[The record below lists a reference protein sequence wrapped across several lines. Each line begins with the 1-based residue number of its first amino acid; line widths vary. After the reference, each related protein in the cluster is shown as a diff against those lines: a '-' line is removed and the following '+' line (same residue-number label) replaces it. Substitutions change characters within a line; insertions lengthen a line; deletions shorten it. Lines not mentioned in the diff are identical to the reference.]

1 MINVHNMS
9 LARKFTVAFGLV
21 CSLCIVLGVYTA
33 LTFGGV
39 SQKVSTIAQDDLP
52 SINYLVAARA
62 DMNQIRRSDLV
73 LALCQTSECF
83 ERDRAYREKALAD
96 FQSSMTA
103 YQPYV
108 DPGREREFTN
118 AMSEKF
124 AAYLEIS
131 NRTLDLERNHKLSEA
146 AALTSSTTTVDLFRA
161 AMEDSNEDVA
171 FNMDEGRNGAA
182 DAATAVHRA
191 TAINIAITIAVVL
204 LSALTGWQLTR
215 LIAPRIANGTAA
227 LERMAGGDLNV
238 NLKIRG
244 HDEIG
249 RLGIALN
256 RCAEETR
263 KVIQSVA
270 SSADTLSA
278 AVTQISAQATQTVSN
293 ARNQSAKTN
302 QIAAAAEE
310 LTVTIAEISRNSESA
325 ATSSR
330 VSAET
335 ASSGGNVMRSAAET
349 MERIESASRSVSEKM
364 SSLAIRSEEIGKVI
378 SVIQEISEQ
387 TNLLAL
393 NAAIESARAGEHGRG
408 FAVVAGEVRR
418 LAERTRGATEEIAG
432 TIHSIQEETR
442 QTLDVMRQSES
453 AVQTGIVETT
463 NARKNLDSI
472 IGSSKDVEQQVQLI
486 ATAATEQ
493 TSAAGE
499 ISHSAAEISHLA
511 DQSTHG
517 AEQAVE
523 ALSSL
528 SSLADS
534 LDSMVHRF
542 RIDDD
547 QQAGHTL
554 TTHRS
559 TPPALTA
566 RAVRT

>member
-21 CSLCIVLGVYTA
+21 CCLCIALGVYTT

-39 SQKVSTIAQDDLP
+39 SEKAATISQDDLP
-52 SINYLVAARA
+52 SVTYLVAARA

-73 LALCQTSECF
+73 LALCQSAECLS
-83 ERDRAYREKALAD
+83 RDRAYREKALAD
-96 FQSSMTA
+96 FQSSMAA

-108 DPGREREFTN
+108 DAGRERELTN
-118 AMSEKF
+118 AISDKF

-131 NRTLDLERNHKLSEA
+131 NHALDLETDHKLSEA
-146 AALTSSTTTVDLFRA
+146 AALSSSTATIELFRA
-161 AMEDSNEDVA
+161 SMDASDEDVA
-171 FNMDEGRNGAA
+171 FNLEEARSGAA
-182 DAATAVHRA
+182 ASASAVRRA
-191 TAINIAITIAVVL
+191 TSINIVITLAVVL
-204 LSALTGWQLTR
+204 LSAITGWQLTR
-215 LIAPRIANGTAA
+215 LIAPRLATGTAA
-227 LERMAGGDLNV
+227 LERMADGDLNV

-263 KVIQSVA
+263 KVIHSVA
-270 SSADTLSA
+270 SSADTLAA
-278 AVTQISAQATQTVSN
+278 AVTQISAQATQAVSN

-335 ASSGGNVMRSAAET
+335 ASSGGDVMRSAAET
-349 MERIESASRSVSEKM
+349 MERIESATRSVSEKM
-364 SSLAIRSEEIGKVI
+364 SSLAVRSEEIGKVI

-442 QTLDVMRQSES
+442 QTLEVMRQSES
-453 AVQTGIVETT
+453 AVQTGIAETT

-472 IGSSKDVEQQVQLI
+472 IASSKDVEQQVQLI

-547 QQAGHTL
+547 QQAGGTL
-554 TTHRS
+554 TAQRS
-559 TPPALTA
+559 TAPALA
-566 RAVRT
+566 PRAVRT